1 VTIHLMYYAQI
12 RRLAGVETD
21 AIELPDGA
29 TVLEAVRAA
38 PGAAAARTMV
48 LDDADRLQ
56 PVILAVV
63 NGTPA
68 APDRVLR
75 DGDTI
80 TLFSPVAGG

>member
-1 VTIHLMYYAQI
+1 MKITLTYYAQI

-21 AIELPDGA
+21 AVELPDGA

-38 PGAAAARTMV
+38 PGAAAARTLV
-48 LDDADRLQ
+48 LDDAGRLQ
-56 PVILAVV
+56 PVILAIV
-63 NGTPA
+63 NGAPA

-80 TLFSPVAGG
+80 ALFSPVAGG